1 MIICKKCG
9 TENYEDNKFCRSCGS
24 ALENE
29 ESVKVDVSKP
39 NKKTGGDKLLLIY
52 KLAMLGLIVG
62 CMILCFIPFGDIDF
76 YKIKIVGPYYGYYY
90 YDLLKDGVYTAK
102 IIDCE
107 VIGTIFFVFCCLLL
121 VLLVVSLFVK
131 KINNKVSV
139 IIISSCA
146 IICFVLGLLTFIFDM
161 NYMDTGFTSVDNAIK
176 IINKYRNQYG
186 NIIKIP
192 DPYNLVA
199 LYFVLSISSTILACS
214 IAVTILYFTIFY
226 KKDKKVVTTTSQNVS
241 EGISNYEEKQEIQE
255 VSNCIS
261 NYEEKQK
268 IQNVSNPISNSKE
281 TVEEP
286 LAKTKGLYELINNT
300 CFAVG
305 IGSLIGPFYIFLYIL
320 LGLIKTKASE
330 RNEFLQSM
338 FPAYLPSYVELF
350 IKIGLYFGVIGIII
364 SIVALQIKKTSSK
377 TGVIVGLILSITS
390 IMIIIA
396 INYISV
402 LA

>member
-9 TENYEDNKFCRSCGS
+9 TENYEENKFCRSCGS
-24 ALENE
+24 ALEHE

-62 CMILCFIPFGDIDF
+62 CMILCFIPFGDIYF
-76 YKIKIVGPYYGYYY
+76 YKIKKVGPYYGYYY

-107 VIGTIFFVFCCLLL
+107 VIGTIFFAFCCLLL

-161 NYMDTGFTSVDNAIK
+161 DYMDTGFTSVDNAMK
-176 IINKYRNQYG
+176 IINNYRNQYG
-186 NIIKIP
+186 DIIKIP
-192 DPYNLVA
+192 DPYNLTA
-199 LYFVLSISSTILACS
+199 LYFVLSISSTILVGS
-214 IAVTILYFTIFY
+214 IAVAILYFVIFN
-226 KKDKKVVTTTSQNVS
+226 KRDKKVATSINQNVS
-241 EGISNYEEKQEIQE
+241 NYISNCEEKQKIQDVSNYISNSEEKQEIQ
-255 VSNCIS
+255 
-261 NYEEKQK
+261 
-268 IQNVSNPISNSKE
+268 NVSIPISNSKE
-281 TVEEP
+281 IVEEP
-286 LAKTKGLYELINNT
+286 VGKTKGLYELINNT

-377 TGVIVGLILSITS
+377 TGVIAGLILSIVS